1 MLGYRN
7 NDNFQINNHI
17 LLGYGN
23 NHNLDDDL
31 FLWVGT

>member
-17 LLGYGN
+17 LLGYEN